1 MGCVA
6 TRVYPA
12 GHPKTGWNRP
22 GSHAQSFM
30 MDISTKW
37 VIASCSTTFGRY
49 AKEPITRLVEAG
61 CVVKMNPYQRQLS
74 RRELAALAADADVL
88 VVGNTVIDGPLLK
101 HMPNLKLIV
110 RNGVGVENI
119 DLVEAGKRGI
129 TVANVPGGNRDETAD
144 LVFGLIIGLERQLYT
159 NVYGVKHDTWRK
171 FPGHTL
177 SGQTLGIVG
186 VGSIGMAV
194 ARRAEGFG
202 MKVLGYDIAERE
214 LATLY
219 GLEFTTLNDLLKRSD
234 VVSLHVPL
242 TDATANMIGSKELR
256 MIGPKGYLINTARAG
271 IVREASLE
279 KALLSGG
286 LGGYATDVYEREPPR
301 HSPIFDL
308 QNVLV
313 TPHIGSSTFEANLR
327 MGDIVADNILAAM
340 AGDLPPN
347 IVDSR
352 SLANSLLR

>member
-30 MDISTKW
+30 MAISTKW

-286 LGGYATDVYEREPPR
+286 LGG
-301 HSPIFDL
+301 
-308 QNVLV
+308 
-313 TPHIGSSTFEANLR
+313 
-327 MGDIVADNILAAM
+327 
-340 AGDLPPN
+340 
-347 IVDSR
+347 
-352 SLANSLLR
+352 

>member
-30 MDISTKW
+30 MAISTKW

-129 TVANVPGGNRDETAD
+129 TVVD
-144 LVFGLIIGLERQLYT
+144 L
-159 NVYGVKHDTWRK
+159 K
-171 FPGHTL
+171 
-177 SGQTLGIVG
+177 
-186 VGSIGMAV
+186 
-194 ARRAEGFG
+194 
-202 MKVLGYDIAERE
+202 
-214 LATLY
+214 
-219 GLEFTTLNDLLKRSD
+219 
-234 VVSLHVPL
+234 
-242 TDATANMIGSKELR
+242 
-256 MIGPKGYLINTARAG
+256 
-271 IVREASLE
+271 
-279 KALLSGG
+279 
-286 LGGYATDVYEREPPR
+286 
-301 HSPIFDL
+301 
-308 QNVLV
+308 
-313 TPHIGSSTFEANLR
+313 
-327 MGDIVADNILAAM
+327 
-340 AGDLPPN
+340 
-347 IVDSR
+347 
-352 SLANSLLR
+352 